1 MHIISTIVQKR
12 ATRDTIKTMETYN
25 LILDAIK
32 NKCDINLIWTNI
44 DVAFENGDITLRQA
58 CYLESLTDTLV
69 RNTNLRTSRLTTMSK
84 VQNAQEVD
92 TI

>member
-1 MHIISTIVQKR
+1 
-12 ATRDTIKTMETYN
+12 MEKYN

-58 CYLESLTDTLV
+58 CYLEKLTDTLEQQSLQ
-69 RNTNLRTSRLTTMSK
+69 T
-84 VQNAQEVD
+84 
-92 TI
+92 